1 MPLGLYLFIFQISE
15 PCNKVHIG
23 YTLRDRLSYVRESL
37 KTPNNHSRKN
47 VHFSPRL
54 NSEPESLLVGLAPVI
69 GEAKL

>member
-1 MPLGLYLFIFQISE
+1 MVECLQNPA
-15 PCNKVHIG
+15 PCTYAIG
-23 YTLRDRLSYVRESL
+23 YRLRDRLSYVRESP
-37 KTPNNHSRKN
+37 KTPNNHSRRN